1 MTTMTPGIV
10 IPENKIVGMKP
21 TNKIEIP
28 KKTEEVKFEKPNENQ
43 LSKVPKP
50 TGWRL
55 VVLPYRGIGKTK
67 GGVLL
72 TDNAVEEQQI
82 ASVCA
87 LVLEVGPDAYQ
98 DKAKFPQ
105 GPWCKKGDWIVI
117 SRYAGSRIKIEGGEL
132 RILNDDEILAT
143 IDSPEDILGV
153 VT

>member
-1 MTTMTPGIV
+1 MTSQTGLIMPK
-10 IPENKIVGMKP
+10 EKKIVGIKP
-21 TNKIEIP
+21 AEKS
-28 KKTEEVKFEKPNENQ
+28 EEEKSD

-72 TDNAVEEQQI
+72 TDKAVEEQQI

-87 LVLEVGPDAYQ
+87 LVLEVGPDAYA
-98 DKAKFPQ
+98 DKEKFPN
-105 GPWCKKGDWIVI
+105 GAWCKKGDWVI
-117 SRYAGSRIKIEGGEL
+117 IARYAGSRIKIEGGEL
-132 RILNDDEILAT
+132 RILNDDEVLGT
-143 IDSPEDILGV
+143 VDSPEDILGV

>member
-1 MTTMTPGIV
+1 MTSQTTGIIV
-10 IPENKIVGMKP
+10 PENKIVGLKP

-28 KKTEEVKFEKPNENQ
+28 KKTEDNDHGTPSENQ
-43 LSKVPKP
+43 LAKVPKP

-87 LVLEVGPDAYQ
+87 LVLEV
-98 DKAKFPQ
+98 
-105 GPWCKKGDWIVI
+105 CHI
-117 SRYAGSRIKIEGGEL
+117 SIRWFK
-132 RILNDDEILAT
+132 NKN
-143 IDSPEDILGV
+143 
-153 VT
+153 

>member
-1 MTTMTPGIV
+1 MTSQTTGIIV
-10 IPENKIVGMKP
+10 PENKIVGLKP

-28 KKTEEVKFEKPNENQ
+28 KKTEDNDHGTPSDSQ
-43 LSKVPKP
+43 LAKVPKP

-87 LVLEVGPDAYQ
+87 LVLEVGPDAYE
-98 DKAKFPQ
+98 DKKKFPH
-105 GPWCKKGDWIVI
+105 GPWCPKGDWIVI
-117 SRYAGSRIKIEGGEL
+117 SRYAGSRIRIDGGEL